1 METTATVEK
10 KGACRKLLRIEVSAY
25 DVKREMEKVFTEFS
39 RKAAVPG
46 FRKGKVPRDVIEL
59 RFASDVETEVLERL
73 IPKALAENIKR
84 EELKVVGDPSL
95 VGKPSVLPGEPLRFD
110 VEVDLA
116 PDFDVSSFRG
126 IKVKKREVDVT
137 DEDVTGAVEEL
148 RERGAKYST
157 VEDRS
162 LKMGDYAIVDLDETV
177 VGGKTLSRK
186 NIPME
191 MSEERHIPG
200 LCAAIAGLS
209 IGEERDFTLCVPSD
223 HPAEEIAGREVSFKV
238 RVREIKEKVL
248 PEIDDDFA
256 QDLGDF
262 KDLGDLRD
270 SITKSIREQ
279 RDLEAIRDM
288 ETQVIA
294 ALVLNNVF
302 DLPPS
307 LEESYARRLFENS
320 KERLRIL
327 GIKVEPGSDKEGKLR
342 ARSREDAGK
351 GLRWL
356 YIRNRIAENESISV
370 SDEELEEN
378 LDEIAGRAKQ
388 SRARLRARLE
398 EEGQLDD
405 LRDRMKEEKVL
416 SFLLRE
422 AKIK

>member
-1 METTATVEK
+1 METTATIEK
-10 KGACRKLLRIEVSAY
+10 KGACRILLRIEVSAS
-25 DVKREMEKVFTEFS
+25 DVKRGMEKVFAEFS

-59 RFASDVETEVLERL
+59 RFAGDIEKEVLERL
-73 IPKALAENIKR
+73 VPRALAENIKR

-95 VGKPSVLPGEPLRFD
+95 VGKPSVRPGEPLRFD

-116 PDFDVSSFRG
+116 PDFDVSSFKG
-126 IKVKKREVDVT
+126 IKVKKREVDVA

-148 RERGAKYST
+148 RERGARYST

-162 LKMGDYAIVDLDETV
+162 LKMGDYAIVDLDETIA
-177 VGGKTLSRK
+177 GGKTLSRE

-200 LCAAIAGLS
+200 LCAAIAGLG

-223 HPAEEIAGREVSFKV
+223 HHAEEIAGREVSFKV

-248 PEIDDDFA
+248 PEINDDFA
-256 QDLGDF
+256 RDLGDF
-262 KDLGDLRD
+262 KDLGDLRN
-270 SITKSIREQ
+270 SIMKSIREQ
-279 RDLEAIRDM
+279 RELDSRRDM
-288 ETQVIA
+288 ETQVID

-307 LEESYARRLFENS
+307 LAESYARRLFENS
-320 KERLRIL
+320 KERLRTF
-327 GIKVEPGSDKEGKLR
+327 GIKVEPGSDKEEKLR
-342 ARSREDAGK
+342 ARSREEAEK

-370 SDEELEEN
+370 SDEELEEK
-378 LDEIAGRAKQ
+378 LEEIAESAKE

-398 EEGQLDD
+398 DEGQLDD